1 MDGQLFYVPE
11 FLFRAFKQVLFFFYI
26 FGTTKILEKCCF
38 CLFLTLTVANF
49 LLYHLG
55 PEMIVDTFLELYMII
70 KMRPKGPYP

>member
-11 FLFRAFKQVLFFFYI
+11 FLFRAFKQVLFFLHLWYQ
-26 FGTTKILEKCCF
+26 KILEKCCF

-70 KMRPKGPYP
+70 KMRPKDPYP